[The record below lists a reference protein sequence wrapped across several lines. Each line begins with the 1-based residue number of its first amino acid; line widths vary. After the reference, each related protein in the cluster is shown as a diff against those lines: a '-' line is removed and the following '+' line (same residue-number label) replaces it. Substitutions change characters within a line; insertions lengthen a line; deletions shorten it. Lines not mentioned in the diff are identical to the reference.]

1 MHDTMHIVHSSS
13 RNLNFEGL
21 GAVNDAPYGV
31 AQLGAG
37 THSCT
42 CAQLHQPSTCSL
54 VVMQPHFANFT
65 QSTCSGQRHHLCNHV
80 ECTSFTQRG
89 AETTRD
95 TSRIPNLLSSQRG
108 SCAAATAP
116 CSVTATRSSR
126 NCLSGFRVDRSHCMM
141 VETPTEP
148 SFVSELK
155 RMRSRACDL
164 DPSSNRQIV
173 RSVEAASH

>member
-54 VVMQPHFANFT
+54 VVMQHIL
-65 QSTCSGQRHHLCNHV
+65 Q
-80 ECTSFTQRG
+80 
-89 AETTRD
+89 
-95 TSRIPNLLSSQRG
+95 TSRK
-108 SCAAATAP
+108 A
-116 CSVTATRSSR
+116 
-126 NCLSGFRVDRSHCMM
+126 
-141 VETPTEP
+141 
-148 SFVSELK
+148 
-155 RMRSRACDL
+155 RAQD
-164 DPSSNRQIV
+164 NVIIY
-173 RSVEAASH
+173 AIT